1 MAEAR
6 RVIPDI
12 DFNGKS
18 AKKSLDGLT
27 EQIEYDDVAS
37 GASDTLSIQVF
48 NKDMKFLKGW
58 LPKKGDRITASLTF
72 KNWTK
77 EGADKKL
84 SCGDFLL
91 DEMKMTGGPLVAT
104 LGGISIPTNSAI
116 KSTNRTKTWKKV
128 SIKQIAQEIAKRYS
142 LKLIFDGPN
151 YTIKS
156 IEQTDKSDSSF
167 LYDLCK
173 DYGLG
178 MKVYKSKIVIWGK
191 SASTKVKKP
200 RQP

>member
-58 LPKKGDRITASLTF
+58 LPKKGDRITA
-72 KNWTK
+72 KK
-77 EGADKKL
+77 HGREDPEGQP
-84 SCGDFLL
+84 
-91 DEMKMTGGPLVAT
+91 ERTGG
-104 LGGISIPTNSAI
+104 IPGYWRQNH
-116 KSTNRTKTWKKV
+116 
-128 SIKQIAQEIAKRYS
+128 
-142 LKLIFDGPN
+142 
-151 YTIKS
+151 
-156 IEQTDKSDSSF
+156 
-167 LYDLCK
+167 
-173 DYGLG
+173 GL
-178 MKVYKSKIVIWGK
+178 
-191 SASTKVKKP
+191 
-200 RQP
+200 Q